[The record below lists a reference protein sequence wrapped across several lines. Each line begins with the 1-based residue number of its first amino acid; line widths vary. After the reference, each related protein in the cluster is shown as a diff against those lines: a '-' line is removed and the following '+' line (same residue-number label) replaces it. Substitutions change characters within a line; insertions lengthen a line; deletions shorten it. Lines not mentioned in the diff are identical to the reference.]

1 MFKEPIYRFFKKT
14 QGRLNYIYLPKFVVE
29 KFGNQYYMEVY
40 EDKIILLP
48 YPQGTK
54 QKQSK

>member
-1 MFKEPIYRFFKKT
+1 MLKEPIYRFFKKT

-40 EDKIILLP
+40 ENKIILLP

-54 QKQSK
+54 QK